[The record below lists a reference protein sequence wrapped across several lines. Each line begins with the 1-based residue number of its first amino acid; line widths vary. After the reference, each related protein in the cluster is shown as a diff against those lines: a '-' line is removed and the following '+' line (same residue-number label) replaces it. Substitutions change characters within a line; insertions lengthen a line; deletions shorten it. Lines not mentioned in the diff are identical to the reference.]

1 MGAAVE
7 FKDTK
12 TRLTIIS
19 EAEDWKCLWLFPLN
33 GALEILSD
41 LSSSTGDTLPSP
53 VKIAVTDLRL
63 SGVTQDV
70 QITDNSAAVIQGQGT
85 DGREFP
91 RDTEF
96 NSGQSPI
103 LRQFHIGPDTTGQDK
118 WRTIQTAQSYS
129 LKYWRGTFGI
139 AGAEIES
146 TGWMK
151 DHSRMKANVGLTL
164 CFPWKRTRRT
174 KARHFFLNLRVAVEM
189 RCTQE

>member
-41 LSSSTGDTLPSP
+41 LSSSTGDTLRSP

-70 QITDNSAAVIQGQGT
+70 QITDNSAAVIQGT

-91 RDTEF
+91 RDAEF
-96 NSGQSPI
+96 NTGQSPI
-103 LRQFHIGPDTTGQDK
+103 LRQFHIGTDTTG
-118 WRTIQTAQSYS
+118 
-129 LKYWRGTFGI
+129 
-139 AGAEIES
+139 
-146 TGWMK
+146 
-151 DHSRMKANVGLTL
+151 
-164 CFPWKRTRRT
+164 
-174 KARHFFLNLRVAVEM
+174 
-189 RCTQE
+189 